1 MIFTSRWLQA
11 PLYLGLIVAQIIY
24 VIVFMVELV
33 NLGGD
38 VWHSLTVPGDDG
50 AIHVEEAA
58 IMLSVLG
65 LIDVVMI
72 ANLLIMV
79 IIGGYETFVSRI
91 RIDGHPDQPEWLS
104 HVNANVL
111 KVKLAMAIVG
121 ISSIH
126 LLKTFIEVG
135 DLAARGTP
143 VSDDPSE
150 TITGNVYTW
159 DGVLWQVII
168 HMVFILS
175 AVALAWIDR
184 ISQGAAHGAAKPSTL
199 NAPPVARAVY
209 PDAAP
214 TVDASASRPALTAID
229 HSAGSQLL
237 QLGQLRDAG
246 FVTDD
251 EFQTKKAELL
261 ARF

>member
-11 PLYLGLIVAQIIY
+11 PLYLGLIVAQVIY
-24 VIVFMVELV
+24 VVVFMVELIH
-33 NLGGD
+33 LGGG
-38 VWHSLTVPGDDG
+38 VLESFLHPGEHG
-50 AIHVEEAA
+50 IEIEEAT
-58 IMLSVLG
+58 IMLGVLG

-79 IIGGYETFVSRI
+79 IIGGYETFVSKI
-91 RIDGHPDQPEWLS
+91 HIDGHPDQPEWLS

-111 KVKLAMAIVG
+111 KVKLAMAIIG

-135 DLAARGTP
+135 DLAARGSTP
-143 VSDDPSE
+143 SSGQ
-150 TITGNVYTW
+150 TSITGETYTW
-159 DGVLWQVII
+159 DGVLWQVVI
-168 HMVFILS
+168 HMVFIVS

-184 ISQGAAHGAAKPSTL
+184 ISQTAAHAAEPGQSSRPVHAGPPRSPGAAIGGVHNDVGSRELPAG
-199 NAPPVARAVY
+199 
-209 PDAAP
+209 
-214 TVDASASRPALTAID
+214 ASAA
-229 HSAGSQLL
+229 AGHLL

-246 FVTDD
+246 VVTEV
-251 EFQTKKAELL
+251 EFETKKAELL